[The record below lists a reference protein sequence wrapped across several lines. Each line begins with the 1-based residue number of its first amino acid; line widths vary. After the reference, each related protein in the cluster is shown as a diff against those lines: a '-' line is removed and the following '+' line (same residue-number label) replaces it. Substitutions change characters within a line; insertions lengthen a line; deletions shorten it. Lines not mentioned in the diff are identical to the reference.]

1 MFNSDAGANDNPS
14 NENIFS
20 NVIEK
25 IVPSDKIKFRYS
37 IKEMVDFF
45 NFSTAIFNIQ
55 PKFSNLIE
63 ELCIEHR
70 RKYIPLFQDLVSY
83 LYDY

>member
-1 MFNSDAGANDNPS
+1 
-14 NENIFS
+14 
-20 NVIEK
+20 
-25 IVPSDKIKFRYS
+25 
-37 IKEMVDFF
+37 MVDFF

-83 LYDY
+83 IYDYQVNENKRDRSKTINFQAYEFSGLNQKAINLPKNNRINSF